1 MKRMRWN
8 AQSLARCQRCRRS
21 RVGLTSPMERSIC
34 GCCQLTDFACARRR
48 SEFADPA
55 LTAYFLTW
63 QVLSA
68 LSQSLE
74 HSLRRMSQDSA
85 VLPRAMH
92 CAF

>member
-1 MKRMRWN
+1 MSAKPSGIDITHGAVDLRLLP
-8 AQSLARCQRCRRS
+8 AHGFCAR
-21 RVGLTSPMERSIC
+21 
-34 GCCQLTDFACARRR
+34 ARRR
-48 SEFADPA
+48 SDFADPA